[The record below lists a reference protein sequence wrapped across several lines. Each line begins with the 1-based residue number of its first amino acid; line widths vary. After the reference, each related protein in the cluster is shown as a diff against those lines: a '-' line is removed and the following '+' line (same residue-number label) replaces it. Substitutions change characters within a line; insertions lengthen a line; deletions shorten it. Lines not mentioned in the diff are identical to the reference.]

1 LRPVRA
7 VIDCSAFYCARRK
20 AEDSAHRRGAHV
32 AVNTDPRET
41 LSGTPM
47 SALQILAVAVTVG
60 LTALDG
66 FDVLSISFAAP
77 GIATEWGIDRAALSV
92 VLSMELIGMAL
103 GSIVLGG
110 VADRI
115 GRRPTMLGCL
125 VLMTS
130 GMFIVTTV
138 KQIVDLEIWR
148 FITGLGIGGLLA
160 CTNAVAAEF
169 SNLRRR
175 NLCVS
180 LMAVG
185 YPIGAVCG
193 GLIVKE
199 LLHDHDW
206 RAVFYFGGSIT
217 ALFIPLVLLLVPES
231 VHWLVQKQPSG
242 ALARINRALARMG
255 RAAIATLPAIPA
267 QALKRSVSEIFA
279 PALIVT
285 TLLATLAYFF
295 HIMTFYFILKWIPK
309 IVVDMHFT
317 ASAGAGVLVW
327 ANVGGA
333 VGGTLLGLLSQR
345 VGLKPLT
352 IGVMLLSVVMVSLFG
367 RSSPDLNELSLLCA
381 AAGFFTNAGVV
392 GLYAIFAQA
401 FPTQV
406 RATGTGFAIGL
417 GRGGAALGPITA
429 GYLFK
434 WGYTLPTVALYMAM
448 GSLVAAGI
456 LALLRL
462 KPDQPQS
469 ITLLSS
475 ARS

>member
-1 LRPVRA
+1 
-7 VIDCSAFYCARRK
+7 
-20 AEDSAHRRGAHV
+20 
-32 AVNTDPRET
+32 VNTDPRET
-41 LSGTPM
+41 LASAPM
-47 SALQILAVAVTVG
+47 SALQILGVAITVG
-60 LTALDG
+60 LLALDG

-77 GIATEWGIDRAALSV
+77 GIATEWGIDRAQLGV

-125 VLMTS
+125 ALMTS
-130 GMFIVTTV
+130 GMFMVTAV

-175 NLCVS
+175 SLCVS
-180 LMAVG
+180 LMAAG
-185 YPIGAVCG
+185 YPIGAVAG

-199 LLHDHDW
+199 LLRDHDW

-231 VHWLVQKQPSG
+231 VHWLAQKQPSG
-242 ALARINRALARMG
+242 ALERINRALVRMG
-255 RAAIATLPAIPA
+255 HAAIAALPSIPP
-267 QALKRSVSEIFA
+267 QVLKRSVSEIFA

-295 HIMTFYFILKWIPK
+295 HIMTFYFILKWVPK
-309 IVVDMHFT
+309 IVVDMHFP
-317 ASAGAGVLVW
+317 AAAAAGVLVW

-333 VGGTLLGLLSQR
+333 MGGTLLGLLSQR

-352 IGVMLLSVVMVSLFG
+352 IGVMLISVVMVTLFG
-367 RSSPDLNELSLLCA
+367 RSSPDLNQLSLLCA
-381 AAGFFTNAGVV
+381 AAGFFTNAAVV

-406 RATGTGFAIGL
+406 RATGTGFAIGI
-417 GRGGAALGPITA
+417 GRGGSVLAPITA
-429 GYLFK
+429 GFLFK

-448 GSLVAAGI
+448 GSLFAAGI

-462 KPDQPQS
+462 KPDQPRS